1 MMILSEYEIDIVVE
15 VIELQGIKHKGFK
28 EELTDHICCFIE
40 EQMDEGFRFEESLK
54 LCLATFQPGE
64 MSKIEKKIINQSK
77 NKHVLMKNIM
87 LFSILLLL
95 ISSTFIFGQGPNTP
109 SLRPVGEEYRISSHF
124 GFQTH
129 PINFKKRHHDG
140 LDISA
145 PIGTPVL
152 ATANGK
158 VLIATQDDN
167 KFGKYIKIEHQENL
181 QTFYAHLSEINV
193 KKGQIIEKGQVIGKV
208 GNTGL
213 STGPHLHYEI
223 IRDGKKVDPKDFFA
237 EKEKQKS

>member
-1 MMILSEYEIDIVVE
+1 MLSEFEIDIIVE
-15 VIELQGIKHKGFK
+15 VIELQGIKHKEFK

-40 EQMDEGFRFEESLK
+40 EQKSDGLRFEESLK
-54 LCLATFQPGE
+54 LCLATFEPGE
-64 MSKIEKKIINQSK
+64 MAQIEQKIINQTK
-77 NKHVLMKNIM
+77 NKKVLMKNIM
-87 LFSILLLL
+87 LFSTMLLL
-95 ISSTFIFGQGPNTP
+95 ISSTILFSQGPTTP
-109 SLRPVGEEYRISSHF
+109 TLRPVGEEFKISSHY
-124 GFQTH
+124 GIQTH

-145 PIGTPVL
+145 PTGTPVI

-158 VLIATQDDN
+158 VIIASQDEN
-167 KFGKYIKIEHQENL
+167 KYGKHIKIEHKENL

-193 KKGQIIEKGQVIGKV
+193 QEGEVIEKGQVIGKV

-223 IRDGKKVDPKDFFA
+223 ISDGKKVDPKDFF
-237 EKEKQKS
+237 EGKEKSKS